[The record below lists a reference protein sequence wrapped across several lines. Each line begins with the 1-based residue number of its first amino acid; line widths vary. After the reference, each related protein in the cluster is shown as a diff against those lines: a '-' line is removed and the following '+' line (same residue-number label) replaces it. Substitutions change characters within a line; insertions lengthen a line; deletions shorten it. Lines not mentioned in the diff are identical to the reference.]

1 MEKTQ
6 KSRAYTIIGMSLMAS
21 FILTKFIPSIQM
33 EGGSIFIGI
42 ASFFLVEYIEKTR
55 EKDSGLR
62 FTTIIEDLKKP
73 GVLLWMSFPIIS
85 SIGSILLGKLL
96 FGNGYVDHV
105 LSRTDSVLSFEQIS
119 VLIGQLVT
127 GAFGEEI
134 AFRGFFVGKGM
145 KIFPFQ
151 ACMLL
156 SSFLFSIAHY
166 APGDPMI
173 VAYDL
178 IGIFIDAL
186 IYSMIY
192 KKTGNCVISVIAH
205 FLLNLIGLVLVF
217 ALF

>member
-1 MEKTQ
+1 MEKTE
-6 KSRAYTIIGMSLMAS
+6 KSKAYTIIGMSLMTS
-21 FILTKFIPSIQM
+21 FILTKFVPSIQM
-33 EGGSIFIGI
+33 EGGSIFVGI

-85 SIGSILLGKLL
+85 SVGSILLGRLL

-105 LSRTDSVLSFEQIS
+105 LGRTDPMLSFEQTS
-119 VLIGQLVT
+119 LLIGQLIT

-134 AFRGFFVGKGM
+134 AFRGFFLGKGM
-145 KIFPFQ
+145 RIFPFQ
-151 ACMLL
+151 GCMLL

-166 APGDPMI
+166 APGNPLI

-205 FLLNLIGLVLVF
+205 FMLNIVGLFLAF
-217 ALF
+217 TLF